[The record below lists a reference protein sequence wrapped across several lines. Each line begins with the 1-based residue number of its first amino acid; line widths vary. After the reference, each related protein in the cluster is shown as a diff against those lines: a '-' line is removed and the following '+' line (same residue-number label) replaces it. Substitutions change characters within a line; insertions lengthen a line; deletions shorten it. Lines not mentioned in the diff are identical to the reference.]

1 MKSLLVVSRHAPW
14 SGISAR
20 EALDIALAAAAFDLP
35 VALLFLDDGLFQLTA
50 NQQPNYLQQ
59 KDLSANLKALPLFGI
74 DSCYAAKSS
83 LMERGL
89 KESQIHLAVQW
100 LDDKQIAELFSRY
113 HQIITF

>member
-1 MKSLLVVSRHAPW
+1 MKSLLVVSRRAPW
-14 SGISAR
+14 SGSSAR

-35 VALLFLDDGLFQLTA
+35 VALLFLDDGLFQLTTA
-50 NQQPNYLQQ
+50 QQPSCLQQ

-89 KESQIHLAVQW
+89 KASQVHLTVQW

>member
-1 MKSLLVVSRHAPW
+1 MKSLLMVSRSAPW
-14 SGISAR
+14 AGSSAR
-20 EALDIALAAAAFDLP
+20 EALEIALAAAAFDLP

-50 NQQPNYLQQ
+50 NQQANCLQQ
-59 KDLSANLKALPLFGI
+59 KDLNANLKALPLFGI

-89 KESQIHLAVQW
+89 KENQFHLAVQW

-113 HQIITF
+113 KQIITL